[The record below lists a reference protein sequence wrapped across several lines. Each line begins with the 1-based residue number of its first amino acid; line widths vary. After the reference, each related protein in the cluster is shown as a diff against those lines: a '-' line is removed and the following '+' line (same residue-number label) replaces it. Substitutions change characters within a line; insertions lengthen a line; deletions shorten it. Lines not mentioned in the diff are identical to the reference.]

1 MNAMRREN
9 AASSAP
15 KIGPAVMIE
24 DPFDPSNQQAT
35 LIQQHM
41 SDNNAVDHM
50 DPPGSDYAAEYDDP
64 NKSHPIRL
72 ASKTILSHLVNHLF
86 HFPMCAG
93 RKSALGSLLLA
104 CSIHSPNLL
113 TFFILKKTQKKAH
126 QNDSYDTSQ
135 PYGFAKTW

>member
-9 AASSAP
+9 AAASAP

-41 SDNNAVDHM
+41 SDNNAADHM
-50 DPPGSDYAAEYDDP
+50 DPPGSEYAAEYDDP

-93 RKSALGSLLLA
+93 RKSALGPLLRA
-104 CSIHSPNLL
+104 CIHSLHL
-113 TFFILKKTQKKAH
+113 
-126 QNDSYDTSQ
+126 
-135 PYGFAKTW
+135 

>member
-1 MNAMRREN
+1 
-9 AASSAP
+9 
-15 KIGPAVMIE
+15 MIE

-93 RKSALGSLLLA
+93 RKSTLGSLLLA
-104 CSIHSPNLL
+104 CSTIHSPNLL
-113 TFFILKKTQKKAH
+113 TFFILKKTQKRLIKTIP
-126 QNDSYDTSQ
+126 TSHHN
-135 PYGFAKTW
+135 PMALPKLGKYPGLSLSLL

>member
-1 MNAMRREN
+1 MRREN
-9 AASSAP
+9 AAASAP

-41 SDNNAVDHM
+41 SDNNVDLM
-50 DPPGSDYAAEYDDP
+50 DPTGSDYAAEYDDP

-93 RKSALGSLLLA
+93 RKSTNGPLLSYVFTYVIPTHNSPIYDECQTQSACTAMRTGS
-104 CSIHSPNLL
+104 
-113 TFFILKKTQKKAH
+113 
-126 QNDSYDTSQ
+126 
-135 PYGFAKTW
+135 